1 MIKVETSRNG
11 QKKRYEIQFFQGPLN
26 WFVDLDDSTYND
38 PRLFSQ
44 WIQSFVQNLQVKSK

>member
-26 WFVDLDDSTYND
+26 LFVDLDDSTYND

>member
-11 QKKRYEIQFFQGPLN
+11 QKKRYEIQFFQGQLN
-26 WFVDLDDSTYND
+26 WFVDLDDSTHDD